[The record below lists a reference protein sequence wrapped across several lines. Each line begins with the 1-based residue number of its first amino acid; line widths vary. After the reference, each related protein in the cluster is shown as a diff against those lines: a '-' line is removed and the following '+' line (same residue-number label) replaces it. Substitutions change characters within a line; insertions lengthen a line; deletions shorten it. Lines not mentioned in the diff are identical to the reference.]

1 MFVKS
6 TLKPATI
13 RFIGK
18 VCGKDCSGGGH
29 KARRSEAFLHTKK
42 MFYDIL
48 GSLCGQMFFSEKQK
62 RRNERKR
69 NRGKPVF
76 CGTQKAV
83 RMKIRK
89 NINRQNGVNVKKSR
103 FFVGLFYPCGIFRRF
118 LRSTFHLKI
127 KMRRRKVI
135 PSFFYFFVEFFVV

>member
-18 VCGKDCSGGGH
+18 VRGKDCSGGGH

-48 GSLCGQMFFSEKQK
+48 GSLGGQMFFLKNTSEGMSASGTAESLFFA
-62 RRNERKR
+62 ERK
-69 NRGKPVF
+69 KP
-76 CGTQKAV
+76 
-83 RMKIRK
+83 
-89 NINRQNGVNVKKSR
+89 
-103 FFVGLFYPCGIFRRF
+103 P
-118 LRSTFHLKI
+118 
-127 KMRRRKVI
+127 
-135 PSFFYFFVEFFVV
+135 E